1 MSNYFHVLAGT
12 NKDKVDQNTRFL
24 SPIGF
29 ANVAADAVQAGWLA
43 VVTLL
48 LVINVFVGLVNL
60 VPLLPFDGGH
70 IAIATFEK
78 ISSIIMR
85 RKVQVDAAKL
95 MPIAAAVLVLLLFI
109 FVSSVFLDVT
119 RPVANPF

>member
-1 MSNYFHVLAGT
+1 MRSTSRARRYRHEN
-12 NKDKVDQNTRFL
+12 VDQNTL
-24 SPIGF
+24 L
-29 ANVAADAVQAGWLA
+29 VAIVRPCGGHAVDRLPRAGNG
-43 VVTLL
+43 LL
-48 LVINVFVGLVNL
+48 LVINVFVGLINL

-70 IAIATFEK
+70 IAIATYEK
-78 ISSIIMR
+78 VSSTILR

-95 MPIAAAVLVLLLFI
+95 MPIAGAVLVILLFI